1 MSLHQ
6 EIHQQPEVLQK
17 LASSQRDA
25 VENFAAAYG
34 KPRRILIA
42 ARGSSDNAARYA
54 KYVLGAFNGIPVTL
68 ATPSLFSLYQCTP
81 DLQDTL
87 VIGISQSGESPD
99 LLAVIEEGRHQNCP
113 TLAVTN
119 QPDSPLA
126 QAAEQVLDIQAGT
139 EKSIA
144 ATKSYTGQ
152 LLAIAMLSAAWA
164 ESAEQWRDLERVPGA
179 VISMLGQEN
188 RLQGYAESFR
198 EMDKCIILGRGYNY
212 ATAYEWSLK
221 LTELAYLF
229 VQPYSSADFQH
240 GPIAV
245 VRDGFPVFAVAPR
258 GAVFEGLADLLTR
271 LKQDHRARLM
281 IVSDDQ
287 SALDQGDAP
296 VPLSG
301 TLPEWL
307 TPLEAITAGQLFTY
321 HLTIAKGYD
330 PDHPRGL
337 TKVTKT
343 Y

>member
-6 EIHQQPEVLQK
+6 EIHEQPEVLQA
-17 LASSQRDA
+17 LAETQRPA
-25 VENFAAAYG
+25 IEGLAARQG
-34 KPRRILIA
+34 KPRRILVA
-42 ARGSSDNAARYA
+42 ARGSSDNAARFA

-68 ATPSLFSLYQCTP
+68 ATPSLFSLYQHPP
-81 DLQDTL
+81 DLQETL
-87 VIGISQSGESPD
+87 VLGISQSGESPD
-99 LLAVIEEGRHQNCP
+99 LLAVIEEGRKQGSP
-113 TLAVTN
+113 TLAITN
-119 QPDSPLA
+119 QTDSPLA
-126 QAAEQVLDIQAGT
+126 EAAEHVIDIQAGK

-152 LLAIAMLSAAWA
+152 LMVIAMLSAAWA
-164 ESAEQWRDLERVPGA
+164 DSTQQWADIEHVPGA
-179 VISMLGQEN
+179 VASMLTEEG
-188 RLQGYAESFR
+188 RLQQYADSYR
-198 EMDKCIILGRGYNY
+198 EMENCIILGRGFNY
-212 ATAYEWSLK
+212 STAYEWSLK

-258 GAVFEGLADLLTR
+258 GGVFAGLSDLLHK
-271 LKQDHRARLM
+271 LKEEHRARLM
-281 IVSDDQ
+281 TLSDDQ
-287 SALDQGDAP
+287 DILDLADVP

-307 TPLEAITAGQLFTY
+307 TPLEAVTAAQLFTL

>member
-1 MSLHQ
+1 MALHQ
-6 EIHQQPEVLQK
+6 EIHEQPRILDRLITGQRRRTEE
-17 LASSQRDA
+17 LARSL
-25 VENFAAAYG
+25 G
-34 KPRRILIA
+34 TPRRILIA

-54 KYVLGAFNGIPVTL
+54 KYVLGAYNRIPVTL
-68 ATPSLFSLYQCTP
+68 AAPSLFSLYQQP
-81 DLQDTL
+81 PVLENYL

-99 LLAVIEEGRHQNCP
+99 LLAVLQEAARQGCP

-119 QPDSPLA
+119 RPDSPLA
-126 QAAEQVLDIQAGT
+126 DAAEHVFNIQAGE

-152 LLAIAMLSAAWA
+152 LLAVAMLSAAWA
-164 ESAEQWRDLERVPGA
+164 DSSREWSAIETVPDTTARMLE
-179 VISMLGQEN
+179 QEN
-188 RLQGYAESFR
+188 RLQEFAHKFR
-198 EMDKCIILGRGYNY
+198 AVDNCIVLGRGFNY

-258 GAVFEGLADLLTR
+258 GRVFGGLSELLYR
-271 LKQDHRARLM
+271 LKADKQASLM
-281 IVSDDQ
+281 
-287 SALDQGDAP
+287 ALSNDPEILDLVDAP
-296 VPLSG
+296 LPLSEN
-301 TLPEWL
+301 LPEWL
-307 TPLEAITAGQLFTY
+307 SPVEAIIAAQLFTY

>member
-1 MSLHQ
+1 MTLHQ
-6 EIHQQPEVLQK
+6 EIHQQPEVLRN
-17 LASSQRDA
+17 LAASQRSR
-25 VENFAAAYG
+25 VEDIAEAFG

-81 DLQDTL
+81 DLRDTL

-99 LLAVIEEGRHQNCP
+99 LLAVVEEGRRQGSP

-126 QAAEQVLDIQAGT
+126 QAAERVFDIQAGT

-164 ESAEQWRDLERVPGA
+164 KSTEQWEEIEQVSSA
-179 VISMLGQEN
+179 VASMLEGEN

-198 EMDKCIILGRGYNY
+198 EMEKCIILGRGYNY

-258 GAVFEGLADLLTR
+258 GAVFTGLAELLTR
-271 LKQDHRARLM
+271 LKDDHRARLM
-281 IVSDDQ
+281 TVSDDQ
-287 SALDQGDAP
+287 EVLDQGDAP

-307 TPLEAITAGQLFTY
+307 TPLEAITAAQLFTL